1 MLKLMNMALSLLKLL
16 MYTKLAQALML
27 LRKELTSNSLL
38 TTKSTL
44 PRREFIFDDA
54 LFHLLRTSR
63 TVNSPAG
70 NALLVGVCG
79 SGKQSLTKL

>member
-38 TTKSTL
+38 TTKSIL
-44 PRREFIFDDA
+44 PRRWSW
-54 LFHLLRTSR
+54 LFSMMLFSIYSELLE
-63 TVNSPAG
+63 
-70 NALLVGVCG
+70 L
-79 SGKQSLTKL
+79 